1 MSLIRQ
7 PIITR
12 RPIYT
17 LEIQSQWDDKVKLD
31 WKDAKEPVYAPSSGY
46 LKITRKDNGYFWSTV
61 TAIVQSGVL
70 YVRFKSYTK
79 GLKPKYLVVQHFDQ
93 FSAVEIIQAYLALGR
108 HFEDVIHQVYHTLGL
123 PLGYVVPILKEV

>member
-17 LEIQSQWDDKVKLD
+17 VEGQSHWDDKVKQD
-31 WKDAKEPVYAPSSGY
+31 WKDVREPVYDPSSGY
-46 LKITRKDNGYFWSTV
+46 FKATRKDNGYFWSTV

-70 YVRFKSYTK
+70 YVRLKSYIK
-79 GLKPKYLVVQHFDQ
+79 GHKSKYLTVQHFDQ
-93 FSAVEIIQAYLALGR
+93 FSAVEILQTYPALGR

-123 PLGYVVPILKEV
+123 PLGYIVPILKEV